1 MLKVKY
7 INVYFQAKIKELKA
21 HIISLE
27 KEIEDLKEQLRQ
39 RDTTI
44 AEMKI
49 AHEQM
54 VRTVWVWYY
63 INFKSFF
70 T

>member
-54 VRTVWVWYY
+54 VRTV
-63 INFKSFF
+63 
-70 T
+70 